1 MNKSIINKKLI
12 LSFISTAVAALFIHI
27 VLYKTMFTYIKVAH
41 LFGLSFRI
49 PYIEILL
56 WFAAS
61 VLIYGVADKL
71 NNVKKQNGKTVTAM
85 IFALAVSVISVLYI
99 AFSGLAFS
107 DNSVIF
113 KDASSIMRVCSVR
126 NDELQIYKVKG
137 YYYSIPRAGSS
148 FEGEYYTYKS
158 DAYAVSDGRGHY
170 FEFGEIDENSSS
182 YEGLKHIEENY
193 NKEIIEINS
202 VRDLYLN

>member
-1 MNKSIINKKLI
+1 MKKSIINKKLV
-12 LSFISTAVAALFIHI
+12 LSFVSTAVMAFLIHI
-27 VLYKTMFTYIKVAH
+27 VLYKTVFTYVKVAH
-41 LFGLSFRI
+41 LFGLSFKI
-49 PYIEILL
+49 AYIEILL
-56 WFAAS
+56 WFASS
-61 VLIYGVADKL
+61 VLTYGVADKF
-71 NNVKKQNGKTVTAM
+71 NNMKKQNGKTVTA
-85 IFALAVSVISVLYI
+85 IILALAVSVISVLYI

-148 FEGEYYTYKS
+148 FEGDYYTYKS

-170 FEFGEIDENSSS
+170 FEFGEIDENSSA
-182 YEGLKHIEENY
+182 YEELKHIEENY
-193 NKEIIEINS
+193 KKEIIEIHS
-202 VRDLYLN
+202 VRELY